1 MAILHNEIVLQ
12 YLILCEGKDTEQFII
27 SYLNSKSLKKDKRFS
42 TLIQTFDFGGITQ
55 LSDFIGN
62 LRNMDGFESVSR
74 LMVIRD
80 AETDPDNAVRMIQKA
95 LKDNHLPVPKEG
107 NCWSAPEE
115 DGISTSFTLM
125 PTCQLPYTAGA
136 LENLCWDILK
146 DEKAVELKNE
156 AKEFVSHIKQTYNTI
171 TSHEHKARL
180 HTYFSIN
187 ERFVT
192 MKVGEAVRAGAF
204 DWESEKLMPLKS
216 LIEEGWS
223 VNAII

>member
-1 MAILHNEIVLQ
+1 MAILHNEIIMQ

-62 LRNMDGFESVSR
+62 LRNMDGFENVNNV
-74 LMVIRD
+74 MVIRD
-80 AETDPDNAVRMIQKA
+80 AETNPDNAVRMIQKA
-95 LKDNHLPVPKEG
+95 LKENQLPVPKNG
-107 NCWSAPEE
+107 NCWSVPEE
-115 DGISTSFTLM
+115 NGIRTSFTLM
-125 PTCQLPYTAGA
+125 PTCKLPYTSGT
-136 LENLCWDILK
+136 LEDLCWDILK
-146 DEKAVELKNE
+146 DEQVVELKNE
-156 AKEFVSHIKQTYNTI
+156 SKEFVSHIKQTYKSI

-204 DWESEKLMPLKS
+204 DLDSERLIPLKK
-216 LIEEGWS
+216 LIEEGWKG
-223 VNAII
+223 NA